1 MEIWKDIP
9 NFEGLYQ
16 VSNIGRVKS
25 VDRIRNQSNGKKRF
39 FPEKIIK
46 PFIDDSGYPR
56 ICIYTKDATPTKQ
69 KVHRLV
75 AMAFIPNPDN
85 KPCVGHLDND
95 RMNPKVENLVWC
107 TVKENAQH
115 CIKSG
120 RQHKLSAEAHP
131 SSKPVI
137 AINKIT
143 GQRTKFGSQKHAAK
157 MLGLHQTHVN
167 GVITGRDKSTGG
179 YIFIPA

>member
-46 PFIDDSGYPR
+46 
-56 ICIYTKDATPTKQ
+56 
-69 KVHRLV
+69 
-75 AMAFIPNPDN
+75 
-85 KPCVGHLDND
+85 
-95 RMNPKVENLVWC
+95 
-107 TVKENAQH
+107 
-115 CIKSG
+115 
-120 RQHKLSAEAHP
+120 
-131 SSKPVI
+131 
-137 AINKIT
+137 
-143 GQRTKFGSQKHAAK
+143 
-157 MLGLHQTHVN
+157 
-167 GVITGRDKSTGG
+167 STGG